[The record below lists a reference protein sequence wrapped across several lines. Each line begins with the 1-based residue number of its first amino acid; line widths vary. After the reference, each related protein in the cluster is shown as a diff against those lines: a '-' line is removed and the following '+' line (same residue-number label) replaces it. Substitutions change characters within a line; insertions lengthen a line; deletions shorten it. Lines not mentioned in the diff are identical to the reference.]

1 MIYISR
7 FKILRMISILSMVS
21 IGSFNCFAEEPND
34 RVYADI
40 YYNQSKIDISPLNNN
55 LSISYGA
62 RATNPRVLNAWM
74 ENITDV
80 GFDFYVQLSDEMY
93 LDYLSAPYWKRGEY
107 NGMKSN
113 IATNLGGN
121 KFKTTVKFKDIGSG
135 SDYVYFGV
143 HPANT
148 STGYSYFACDLAV
161 KVDTI
166 SPNLTTSANTTA
178 WTNQNVTISATTTDN
193 MNIIETINFYDQN
206 NVKTSFD
213 MHSEPKV
220 LVIRGYDDAWT
231 LHQGVNGFENVTSL
245 PAAQVTSVTQV
256 KAYDVVL
263 YDGVYFGLDE
273 RMANI
278 LNQAFEEGVSI
289 FSAFNDSPELLSIAS
304 SQGNAAGNYTFY
316 EAGFDPGGEFYHRGR
331 FSRFAYLLNGF
342 SEDDSGYA
350 MIQGTSDVFTIAN
363 VRHSDGSTTP
373 GILFKTHERG
383 NKWIHYQGYAMKPQ
397 VVKKVVDELMHGFS
411 KRRQTYQ
418 KQFTVSQNGIYAV
431 ESVDFSGNITY
442 KAIAVNNI
450 DKIKPSF
457 SITGNPTSY
466 AQSASLTITAADS
479 GGSGVKEIV
488 MPDGSIV
495 SGSTANF
502 YTTTNGTYTF
512 KVRDNA
518 GNETSQSVSI
528 SKIDTTKPTASV
540 SIDATTTTNKVNVYL
555 SNIQDTYSGAKTIR
569 ISESSSF
576 AGTPT
581 TYTLNGETSKT
592 VQYTLNTLS
601 PEENNYKARNI
612 YVKLIDNVG
621 NYTIYTLSTTRK
633 ASSATIQFIT
643 PTSNQLY
650 LGSEKV
656 AIEWS
661 INNQGVG
668 ISSLNLTIKNTSDN
682 TIRTYNLDK
691 GTTRFSVSLPDGY
704 YEATLKVDNVGG
716 VSTSKAITFRINKF
730 KTSGNIRSV
739 DIVPPTPVKKV
750 SILTEADIPPGT
762 NIEGLIYYKLDSQ
775 GNILTQPSIPFKI
788 SANSDNLNVY
798 SLPSATTKL
807 RVEYKLSSNSVNN
820 TPLLDSVT
828 VYAR

>member
-1 MIYISR
+1 MSMIT
-7 FKILRMISILSMVS
+7 M
-21 IGSFNCFAEEPND
+21 GSFNCFAEEPTD
-34 RVYADI
+34 RVYAEI
-40 YYNQSKIDISPLNNN
+40 YYNQSKVDISPLNNS

-62 RATNPRVLNAWM
+62 RATNPRVLNAWI

-121 KFKTTVKFKDIGSG
+121 KFKSSIKFRDIGSG
-135 SDYVYFGV
+135 SEYVYFGV

-148 STGYSYFACDLAV
+148 STGYSYFACDLAI
-161 KVDTI
+161 KVDTV
-166 SPNLTTSANTTA
+166 SPNLTTSLNTTA

-193 MNIIETINFYDQN
+193 MNIIETINYYDQN
-206 NVKTSFD
+206 NVKTSYD

-231 LHQGVNGFENVTSL
+231 LHNGASGLSNVTSL
-245 PAAQVTSVTQV
+245 PVAQVTSVAQL

-263 YDGVYFGLDE
+263 FDGIYFALDE

-289 FSAFNDSPELLSIAS
+289 FSAFNDSPGLLSIAS
-304 SQGNAAGNYTFY
+304 HISNVAGTYTFS
-316 EAGFDPGGEFYHRGR
+316 ESGWDPGGEFYHRGR
-331 FSRFAYLLNGF
+331 FSRFAHLLNGF
-342 SEDDSGYA
+342 AEDDSGYA
-350 MIQGTSDVFTIAN
+350 KMQGTQDVFTIAN
-363 VRHSDGSTTP
+363 VRHSDGSSSP
-373 GILFKTHERG
+373 GVISKTHLNG
-383 NKWIHYQGYAMKPQ
+383 NKWIHYQGYAMKPHI
-397 VVKKVVDELMHGFS
+397 VKKVVDELMHGFS
-411 KRRQTYQ
+411 KTRQSYN
-418 KQFTVSQNGIYAV
+418 KQFTVSQNGIYGV
-431 ESVDFSGNITY
+431 ESIDFSGNITY
-442 KAIAVNNI
+442 KAVVVNNI
-450 DKIKPSF
+450 DKTKPSL
-457 SITGNPTSY
+457 SITGNPSSY
-466 AQSASLTITAADS
+466 AQSASLTITASDS

-488 MPDGSIV
+488 MPDGSIIK
-495 SGSTANF
+495 GTTANF

-518 GNETSQSVSI
+518 GNETSQSVSV
-528 SKIDTTKPTASV
+528 SKIDTTKPTANV

-555 SNIQDTYSGAKTIR
+555 SNIADTLSGAKTIQ

-601 PEENNYKARNI
+601 PEENNYKARNV
-612 YVKLIDNVG
+612 YVKLMDNVG
-621 NYTIYTLSTTRK
+621 NYTVYTLSTTRK

-650 LGSEKV
+650 LGSENV
-656 AIEWS
+656 AIEWN

-668 ISSLNLTIKNTSDN
+668 ISSLNLTVKNTSDN
-682 TIRTYNLDK
+682 TVRNYNLDK
-691 GTTRFSVSLPDGY
+691 ATTRFSVALPDGN
-704 YEATLKVDNVGG
+704 YEATLKVTNVGG
-716 VSTSKAITFRINKF
+716 VTSSGTVTFRINKF

-739 DIVPPTPVKKV
+739 DIVPSSPVKKV
-750 SILTEADIPPGT
+750 SVLTEADIPQGT
-762 NIEGLIYYKLDSQ
+762 NIEGFIYYKLDSQ
-775 GNILTQPSIPFKI
+775 GNVLTQPSIPFKI

-798 SLPSATTKL
+798 NLPSVATKL
-807 RVEYKLSSNSVNN
+807 RVEYRLSSNSINN
-820 TPLLDSVT
+820 TPLLDNIT